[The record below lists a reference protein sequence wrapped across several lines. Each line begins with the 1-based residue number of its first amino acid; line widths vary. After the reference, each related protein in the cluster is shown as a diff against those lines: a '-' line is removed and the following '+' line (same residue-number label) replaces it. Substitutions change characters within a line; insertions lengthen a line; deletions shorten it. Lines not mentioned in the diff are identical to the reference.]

1 MFYRLLCENSASA
14 RALRTVLQGII
25 AVLMGFLAFIQI
37 VERAPS
43 FVEVM
48 TLLVIPTI
56 MAILSVL
63 MAKLG
68 EANKAK
74 KDIETSKQETDCM
87 GTGGVFGEV
96 K

>member
-1 MFYRLLCENSASA
+1 MFYRLLCENSAPA
-14 RALRTVLQGII
+14 RALRTILQGVI
-25 AVLMGFLAFIQI
+25 AALLGFLAFIQV
-37 VERAPS
+37 VERAPY
-43 FVEVM
+43 FVEVV
-48 TLLVIPTI
+48 TLLVIPTV

-74 KDIETSKQETDCM
+74 KDRETSKQETDCM